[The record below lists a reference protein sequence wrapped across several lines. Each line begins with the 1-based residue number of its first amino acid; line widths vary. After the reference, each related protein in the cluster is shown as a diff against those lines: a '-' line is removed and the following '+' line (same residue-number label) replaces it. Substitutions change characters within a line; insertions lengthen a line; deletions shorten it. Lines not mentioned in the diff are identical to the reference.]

1 MAVALQT
8 PQGRGGGGIGAATT
22 PPPPFY
28 HNLSLL
34 VIIVACKCLKD
45 PATTRARTSALSQRG
60 WLCLKSVL
68 SSAAY

>member
-8 PQGRGGGGIGAATT
+8 PQGRGGEVGAATT

-28 HNLSLL
+28 QDLSVL
-34 VIIVACKCLKD
+34 VIIIACKCLQD

-68 SSAAY
+68 SSLAC

>member
-8 PQGRGGGGIGAATT
+8 PQGRGGGIGAATT

-34 VIIVACKCLKD
+34 VIIIACKCLKD
-45 PATTRARTSALSQRG
+45 PATTRARTFALSQRG

-68 SSAAY
+68 SSLAC